1 MKGVVIKIDGS
12 SSELAPANG
21 RDFTLEELQAI
32 VGGYIQIIDLN
43 KYDIMVMDEDGKR
56 DKEENFLATFIA
68 HRDGAIMP
76 CDHICG
82 DVLVCA
88 REMVK

>member
-1 MKGVVIKIDGS
+1 MNGLLITPEASVTPLV
-12 SSELAPANG
+12 PANG

-56 DKEENFLATFIA
+56 DKEENFLASYIA